1 MSTCPQC
8 GATYPPQVSICA
20 ADGMVLA
27 HEPTT
32 DPSVGSLMAGKYRI
46 DGVIGRGGMGA
57 VYRATHVMLNKT
69 VAVKTIKPDLI
80 DSPEMAHRFQREARA
95 ATSLEHPNIVAVYD
109 LGQAEDGALYIA
121 MEFVNGLNL
130 KDAIRGSGPM
140 AAARIARLLTQVASA
155 LSRAHRNQIVHRDL
169 KPQNL
174 MIAVDANGQEHVKL
188 LDFGIAKS
196 LEEGT
201 TTQLTAAGYSLGTP
215 HYMAPEQAIGE
226 EVDGRADIY
235 ALGVILYEMLV
246 GDVPFNAASAPAILV
261 MHLNDAPEPPSRRRP
276 DLAIPPALEAIALR
290 CLEKDPGQRFQTAEE
305 FSEALERAVPAG
317 IPVALG
323 PAPDA
328 ATAVPLLPPL
338 PENTAPPLALPT
350 ETSSITVPPALPSP
364 RPATRP
370 TAKAP
375 EAAVAPPVAVSSSPV
390 REGRL
395 VAVLLAVAALFV
407 VAVALGG
414 YGAYRVWTS
423 RARGTAAET
432 VSSDSAAVSVPARA
446 PDTDPPPTT
455 PSAASPATEGFGAG
469 GAGASSAQPPQVAT
483 VGTSPTADATA
494 GRPARTEKTGGSAPA
509 APGLRA
515 APAARGGEVG
525 AAAPAAAAAATS
537 ASPALPNQPPI
548 YLECTGA
555 SDVCGAL
562 TTAFEQAL
570 EREGL
575 SRAARPDGAE
585 ILVNASATLLDTHQD
600 QQYGTSFV
608 VQTFSL
614 ELRAEAVRDGSA
626 VSMPA
631 ARTFSFD
638 RRFGVE
644 RAAEQARLMAGAAV
658 ERIQTFWAKRVGG

>member
-8 GATYPPQVSICA
+8 GATYPPQVSICSV
-20 ADGMVLA
+20 DGMVLA

-32 DPSVGSLMAGKYRI
+32 DPSVGSVMAGKYRI

-80 DSPEMAHRFQREARA
+80 GSPEMAHRFQREARA

-140 AAARIARLLTQVASA
+140 PAARIARLLTQVASA
-155 LSRAHRNQIVHRDL
+155 LARAHRSEIVHRDL

-174 MIAVDANGQEHVKL
+174 MIAVDASGQEHIKL

-196 LEEGT
+196 LQEGT
-201 TTQLTAAGYSLGTP
+201 TTQLTASGYSLGTP
-215 HYMAPEQAIGE
+215 HYMAPEQAVGE

-235 ALGVILYEMLV
+235 SLGVILYEMLV

-261 MHLNDAPEPPSRRRP
+261 MHLKDAPEPPSRRRP
-276 DLAIPPALEAIALR
+276 DLAIPPALEVITLR
-290 CLEKDPGQRFQTAEE
+290 CLEKDPARRFQTAEE

-328 ATAVPLLPPL
+328 ATALALLPPL
-338 PENTAPPLALPT
+338 PESTAPPFAVPA
-350 ETSSITVPPALPSP
+350 ETSSVAVPPPLPSQ

-370 TAKAP
+370 TIKAL
-375 EAAVAPPVAVSSSPV
+375 EAAVLPAAVPSSP
-390 REGRL
+390 GRKGLL
-395 VAVLLAVAALFV
+395 VAALLGVAALFF

-423 RARGTAAET
+423 RSRGITAET
-432 VSSDSAAVSVPARA
+432 ISSDPAARSVPSMA
-446 PDTDPPPTT
+446 PDTAPPLAT
-455 PSAASPATEGFGAG
+455 PSAASPATDGSGAG
-469 GAGASSAQPPQVAT
+469 GAAASPAQPPPTAT
-483 VGTSPTADATA
+483 VGGSPAANAIAA
-494 GRPARTEKTGGSAPA
+494 GPAGTEKSGGSAPA
-509 APGLRA
+509 ARGSAA
-515 APAARGGEVG
+515 APAAEGGEVG
-525 AAAPAAAAAATS
+525 AVAPATAAAATS
-537 ASPALPNQPPI
+537 PSPSLPKQPPI
-548 YLECTGA
+548 YFECTGA
-555 SDVCGAL
+555 ADVCGAL

-575 SRAARPDGAE
+575 PRAARPDGAE
-585 ILVNASATLLDTHQD
+585 ILVNANATLLDTHQD

-614 ELRAEAVRDGSA
+614 ELRAEASRDGSA

-638 RRFGVE
+638 RRFGGE
-644 RAAEQARLMAGAAV
+644 RAAEQGRLMSGAAL
-658 ERIQTFWAKRVGG
+658 ERIQTFWATRVGG

>member
-69 VAVKTIKPDLI
+69 VALKTIKPDLI
-80 DSPEMAHRFQREARA
+80 DSPEMANRFQREARA

-140 AAARIARLLTQVASA
+140 PAARIARLLTQVASA
-155 LSRAHRNQIVHRDL
+155 LARAHRNQIVHRDL

-174 MIAVDANGQEHVKL
+174 MVAVDANGQENVKL

-215 HYMAPEQAIGE
+215 HYMAPEQAVGQ

-290 CLEKDPGQRFQTAEE
+290 CLEKDPAQRFQTADE

-317 IPVALG
+317 APVALG

-328 ATAVPLLPPL
+328 ATALALPPPL
-338 PENTAPPLALPT
+338 PENTAPPLALRP
-350 ETSSITVPPALPSP
+350 ETSSITVPPPLRSP
-364 RPATRP
+364 RLATRP
-370 TAKAP
+370 TPYAP
-375 EAAVAPPVAVSSSPV
+375 EAGAPPVAVSSSPG
-390 REGRL
+390 RNGRL
-395 VAVLLAVAALFV
+395 VAVLLAAAALFF
-407 VAVALGG
+407 VAAALGG

-423 RARGTAAET
+423 RPRGITAET
-432 VSSDSAAVSVPARA
+432 VSADAVAASGPAVA
-446 PDTDPPPTT
+446 PDAAPPSTT
-455 PSAASPATEGFGAG
+455 PSAASPATEGSRAG
-469 GAGASSAQPPQVAT
+469 GAGASSAQPPP
-483 VGTSPTADATA
+483 VGNLGGSPAADATA
-494 GRPARTEKTGGSAPA
+494 GTAARTEKSGGSAPA
-509 APGLRA
+509 ARGFPA
-515 APAARGGEVG
+515 APDTQGGEVG
-525 AAAPAAAAAATS
+525 AGAPATALAGTAAP
-537 ASPALPNQPPI
+537 PALPKQPPI
-548 YLECTGA
+548 YFECTGA

-562 TTAFEQAL
+562 TTAFEQAF

-575 SRAARPDGAE
+575 PRAARPDAAE
-585 ILVNASATLLDTHQD
+585 ILVNASATLLGTHQD
-600 QQYGTSFV
+600 EQYGTIFV

-614 ELRAEAVRDGSA
+614 ELRAEAVREGSA
-626 VSMPA
+626 VTMPA

-638 RRFGVE
+638 RRFGGE
-644 RAAEQARLMAGAAV
+644 RAAEQGRLMAAAAV
-658 ERIQTFWAKRVGG
+658 ERIQTFWARRVGG